1 MNKRQKNYHA
11 TKKLFREALVRLVTG
26 EVTNVEL
33 RSRKIIQ
40 INPSTV
46 EIEAEKSNGSI
57 GRHPDVK
64 KQIEVVADMIENGIK
79 VTDEVLKAIIAGLPI
94 DTNESVSISPVNVK
108 NTNTYK
114 KIHKRYTTANKRR
127 KYFEMKYEKVQEELR
142 RKDRELNDEIA
153 TRDEMFAALWN
164 ALPSNLVEER
174 MSAMKRLAEVV
185 NIQDAKREKEREEAA
200 KANKELGDKEKNE

>member
-11 TKKLFREALVRLVTG
+11 TKKLFREALARLVTG

-33 RSRKIIQ
+33 RSRKRIK

-64 KQIEVVADMIENGIK
+64 KEIEVVADKIENGIK
-79 VTDEVLKAIIAGLPI
+79 VTDEVLKAIRAGLPI
-94 DTNESVSISPVNVK
+94 DANESVSISPVNVK

-174 MSAMKRLAEVV
+174 MTAMKRLADVV

-200 KANKELGDKEKNE
+200 KANTEFDDKEKNE

>member
-40 INPSTV
+40 INPYTV

-164 ALPSNLVEER
+164 ALPSNLVGER
-174 MSAMKRLAEVV
+174 ITAMKRLADVV
-185 NIQDAKREKEREEAA
+185 NIQDAKREKEREDAA
-200 KANKELGDKEKNE
+200 KANIEIDDKEKNK